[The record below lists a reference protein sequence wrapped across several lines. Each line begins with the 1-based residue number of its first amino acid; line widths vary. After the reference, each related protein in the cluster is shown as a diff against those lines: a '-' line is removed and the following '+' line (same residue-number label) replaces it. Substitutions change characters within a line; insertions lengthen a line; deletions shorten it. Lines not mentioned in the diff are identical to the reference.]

1 MYAIVTDRW
10 ISTDSIIDQLAPV
23 LCHSYS
29 AGRFSCQGRTI
40 RVAGFRDAR
49 HCQKKLEGFPLKL
62 QMVSAVWEDVSL
74 EELIMVTEV
83 TG

>member
-1 MYAIVTDRW
+1 M
-10 ISTDSIIDQLAPV
+10 
-23 LCHSYS
+23 
-29 AGRFSCQGRTI
+29 
-40 RVAGFRDAR
+40 AGFRDAR